1 MEKENK
7 VKVDCG
13 GDQEKLV
20 GQIVRIE
27 HWATWVV
34 LCEVQVFG
42 QSFLKLLPFKLL
54 TLFWGITLG
63 TKFETEY
70 KYLQSLA

>member
-1 MEKENK
+1 MKIGQVTCQVLAGMEKENK

-13 GDQEKLV
+13 GDKEKLV
-20 GQIVRIE
+20 GQMVRVE

-42 QSFLKLLPFKLL
+42 QFCYKLLRFFD
-54 TLFWGITLG
+54 LF
-63 TKFETEY
+63 
-70 KYLQSLA
+70 

>member
-13 GDQEKLV
+13 GDKEKLV
-20 GQIVRIE
+20 GQMVRVE

-42 QSFLKLLPFKLL
+42 QFCYKLLRFFD
-54 TLFWGITLG
+54 LF
-63 TKFETEY
+63 
-70 KYLQSLA
+70 